1 MVSHPHWQCGNRLR
15 EHRLVSLHYA
25 EQASTLNET
34 DNELQEI
41 LPRVCV
47 SDHGNA
53 YCRLLVLPR
62 GVLRAFATR
71 FIPGLMKIQTKGY
84 SLEQV
89 TKAFGDT
96 IIEDLEGSNGALK
109 ARDLESKEPVDAHHE
124 FVSA

>member
-1 MVSHPHWQCGNRLR
+1 
-15 EHRLVSLHYA
+15 
-25 EQASTLNET
+25 
-34 DNELQEI
+34 
-41 LPRVCV
+41 
-47 SDHGNA
+47 
-53 YCRLLVLPR
+53 
-62 GVLRAFATR
+62 
-71 FIPGLMKIQTKGY
+71 MKIQTKGY